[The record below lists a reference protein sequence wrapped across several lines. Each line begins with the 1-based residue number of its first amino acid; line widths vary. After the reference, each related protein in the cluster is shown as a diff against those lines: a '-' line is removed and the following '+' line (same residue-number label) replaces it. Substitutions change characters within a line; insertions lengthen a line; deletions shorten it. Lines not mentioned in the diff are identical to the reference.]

1 MRHTDDDLVEDYEQ
15 LSASQNIGGGQ
26 FHNFYDDEIDDEYSE
41 AFGDFMKNIGSK
53 FKGLSE
59 KIRERGGGKDARRSK
74 RKGNRAMRKGRRE
87 ARRNERQARKMAQ
100 NTPEVKQETKTISQ
114 ASPVVSTAVVK
125 TASGV
130 ATPQQDIVATK
141 TVEVAKKIQGQL
153 PGVVLDAQAVKDE
166 IAKIKTEK
174 DASVVLD
181 ELLDDSN
188 PKGQKGWAG
197 ISTLGKV
204 GIIGG
209 GLAVVGLTL
218 FLVLRKKNK

>member
-15 LSASQNIGGGQ
+15 LSASQNIGGGE

-59 KIRERGGGKDARRSK
+59 KIRERGGGKGARQSK
-74 RKGNRAMRKGRRE
+74 RQGKRAVRKGRRQ
-87 ARRNERQARKMAQ
+87 ARRDERQARKMAQ
-100 NTPEVKQETKTISQ
+100 VTPDVKQETKSISQ
-114 ASPVVSTAVVK
+114 ASPVVSTAVVR
-125 TASGV
+125 TAGGV

-141 TVEVAKKIQGQL
+141 TVDVAKKIKGQI
-153 PGVVLDAQAVKDE
+153 PGVVLDAQAVKNE
-166 IAKIKTEK
+166 IAKITTEQE
-174 DASVVLD
+174 ATVVLD
-181 ELLDDSN
+181 ELLDDNN

-197 ISTLGKV
+197 IPTLGKV

-218 FLVLRKKNK
+218 FLVLRKK